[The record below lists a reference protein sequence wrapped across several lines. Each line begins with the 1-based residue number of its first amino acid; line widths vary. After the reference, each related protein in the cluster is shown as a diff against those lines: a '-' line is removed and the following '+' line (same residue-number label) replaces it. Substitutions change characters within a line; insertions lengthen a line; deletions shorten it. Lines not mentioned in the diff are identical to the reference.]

1 MGIEAIF
8 VVDCSGSMGG
18 QSMNLAKEALMV
30 FLHSLPV
37 NSYFNVFLFGSRFQS
52 LFPESKIYE
61 DHSFADAKSSAA
73 GISANMGGTEIMSPL
88 QHIFKQN
95 VKTGLA
101 RQVFVLTDGQVSNSQ
116 QCIDL
121 VRSNAHNNRVFT
133 LGIGSSADR
142 HLVKGM
148 ARAGQ
153 GTSMFTSQGE
163 QITPKI
169 MQQLKHALQPCIA
182 DVQVKW
188 SKEENFQ
195 GSAEFQVEIETKK
208 TLFGFGKP
216 KEKAKFTIKNQVPS
230 QIPPIYDGS
239 RLVLY
244 KQLDKNYDVG
254 DEITIKAKTVAGE
267 LKHTFNVTSDSFIE
281 GKSLHQLF
289 ARKMIQEIEEKN
301 VIENQNESKELI
313 LELGLKYNLA
323 SKYTSFV
330 GVDTKQNTSHSIFME
345 TRNVKNQTPFGY
357 QMAGLQHRS
366 MNCSLFG
373 SSGTYCD
380 GMVPRGPPPGSQ
392 APEIK
397 LKSYKL
403 SLSRIKKKAAPFAVP
418 QSRIS
423 TVADL
428 SEESVDDDD
437 DVNNRSVVLRLTLA
451 QNADGSFPITDDIA
465 KIIGVSLTDM
475 LVFGTN
481 IDPRAWVTLVCIE
494 FLEQVCQ
501 DEKNVWELVVMKAQ
515 TWVNKNFPNLG
526 QEAKNAAKD
535 FVSKK

>member
-1 MGIEAIF
+1 MMDRDFIVFVDSAEPNKPKVVVEKDEESHVAMLTFVPDFHLVEQNIEAIF

-37 NSYFNVFLFGSRFQS
+37 NSYFNVFIFGRTFQS
-52 LFPESKIYE
+52 LFPESRLYD
-61 DHSFADAKSSAA
+61 DHSIADAKTSAA
-73 GISANMGGTEIMSPL
+73 GISANMGGTEIMSPP

-95 VKTGLA
+95 VKIGLS

-121 VRSNAHNNRVFT
+121 VRSHAHNNRVFT

-153 GTSMFTSQGE
+153 GNSMFTSQGE

-182 DVQVKW
+182 DVKVKW
-188 SKEENFQ
+188 GKEEDFQ
-195 GSAEFQVEIETKK
+195 GSAGFQVEIETKK

-216 KEKAKFTIKNQVPS
+216 KEKAKFTIKNQVPL

-301 VIENQNESKELI
+301 VIDNQNESKKLI

-330 GVDTKQNTSHSIFME
+330 GVDSKQNISHSIFMK
-345 TRNVKNQTPFGY
+345 TRNVKNQVPFGH
-357 QMAGLQHRS
+357 QMQ
-366 MNCSLFG
+366 
-373 SSGTYCD
+373 
-380 GMVPRGPPPGSQ
+380 
-392 APEIK
+392 
-397 LKSYKL
+397 
-403 SLSRIKKKAAPFAVP
+403 
-418 QSRIS
+418 
-423 TVADL
+423 
-428 SEESVDDDD
+428 
-437 DVNNRSVVLRLTLA
+437 
-451 QNADGSFPITDDIA
+451 
-465 KIIGVSLTDM
+465 VSLQC
-475 LVFGTN
+475 GGY
-481 IDPRAWVTLVCIE
+481 R
-494 FLEQVCQ
+494 
-501 DEKNVWELVVMKAQ
+501 
-515 TWVNKNFPNLG
+515 
-526 QEAKNAAKD
+526 
-535 FVSKK
+535 SKKSSMPMKMNLCS